1 MALRTRVNNAPAS
14 LQVTTAWTPNL
25 SSTGAFLTTDQLSW
39 TGVTGT
45 NASVTMG
52 GNINVGGIGGG
63 VQIQSGQTT
72 DVTINNGSLVT
83 LTLGT
88 LGIDMSSA
96 GANLIIGPT
105 NALALNANQNWNINT
120 GRTLRVDSV
129 VSGAFSLTMAGGGSV
144 LMVGTNT
151 YSGGTNLSNGT
162 LFGNVSNATPGS
174 SGSFGTGTL
183 FLSGGIITSPDA
195 STRTYGNAVSLSGT
209 PQMGTNA
216 GNGALTFTN
225 TVTVASNTTLTV
237 ANSGATFSGQ
247 LTGSGTLTKSGAGD
261 LVLTGSG
268 NTNSGNVTLSAG
280 NTQLA
285 SLNSGTPDQLNGVT
299 TVTLAGGTIF
309 YRGNTATTIGHAL
322 TGSTGGEVYVRNTSA
337 TGVTFSG
344 SWSGLQR
351 PVNIYADAS
360 EGGATAQT
368 LTLST
373 NTATAFT
380 YLLMNNQS
388 SVTVN
393 QTLKYT
399 GTSTWT
405 CGQNLLLFRL
415 AAAGIRGILHNA
427 SSGNIT
433 WSGLVR
439 NEVAFPVTFEIKND
453 SSGVTTISGNITQA
467 SSGALAVEKTG
478 SGTATLTGNNA
489 FTNPCNVLAGTLN
502 ANSAT
507 ALGAASS
514 TTAISVTSGATLSL
528 GAALNYS
535 SPGRTTTISGTGV
548 STAGALVHAYAGT
561 ANVGSISLG
570 AAAYVRGTATGA
582 LSSTFALG
590 TNRLTAG
597 AASGVSFTLSGTL
610 TSTSPAGLTVGGQ
623 ASDTGTVIVS
633 GTNTLPG
640 ALFVNHGTLST
651 QSAQAL
657 GVTGSALNATVA
669 ANATLSIGVLAT
681 YTGALTLNGS
691 VVVAHSGSTNLGTI
705 TSNANTAYVRG
716 TVLNAALASPFSVI
730 SDLTF
735 GAAASASLAL
745 TGVIN
750 SSASNVLVNI
760 GQQAADTGTVFF
772 NANNTYAGTTTLAYG
787 TAQVVTNQNGSISGP
802 LGKSGTIRFTG
813 GTLQYSATNQFD
825 YSPRLDTAGSQ
836 QWKIDTNGQ
845 TVTFATVLQGAS
857 SSLTKSGTGTL
868 LVTGTNT
875 YTGNTSTGA
884 GTLQAGNT
892 QAFGTTGTVTLTASG
907 ATLQT
912 LTTGGQ
918 NGKLTV
924 AALTNSAGGI
934 IKIGG

>member
-1 MALRTRVNNAPAS
+1 MADRYFDLNGS
-14 LQVTTAWTPNL
+14 TAGFGTL
-25 SSTGAFLTTDQLSW
+25 TGAWNTSSAFWST
-39 TGVTGT
+39 
-45 NASVTMG
+45 
-52 GNINVGGIGGG
+52 
-63 VQIQSGQTT
+63 
-72 DVTINNGSLVT
+72 
-83 LTLGT
+83 
-88 LGIDMSSA
+88 SSA
-96 GANLIIGPT
+96 GTAVPGTFTFTNADRAFFGATGATATAGTATIADGITVTLNGITTANLAGLQTIARTTSG
-105 NALALNANQNWNINT
+105 ALAFAGTTPSLVVGSAGGLTISAPVALNA
-120 GRTLRVDSV
+120 
-129 VSGAFSLTMAGGGSV
+129 
-144 LMVGTNT
+144 
-151 YSGGTNLSNGT
+151 
-162 LFGNVSNATPGS
+162 ATTVNNS
-174 SGSFGTGTL
+174 S
-183 FLSGGIITSPDA
+183 
-195 STRTYGNAVSLSGT
+195 
-209 PQMGTNA
+209 
-216 GNGALTFTN
+216 
-225 TVTVASNTTLTV
+225 TVTL
-237 ANSGATFSGQ
+237 SGQ
-247 LTGSGTLTKSGAGD
+247 LTGTGTLTKSGAGD
-261 LVLTGSG
+261 LILTGSG

-337 TGVTFSG
+337 AGVTFSG

-360 EGGATAQT
+360 EGGATSQT

-405 CGQNLLLFRL
+405 CGQNLGLFRL

-514 TTAISVTSGATLSL
+514 TTAVSVTSGATLSL

-548 STAGALVHAYAGT
+548 GGTAGALVIAQTGDV
-561 ANVGSISLG
+561 NVGSISLAG
-570 AAAYVRGTATGA
+570 PTTIRGTVTG
-582 LSSTFALG
+582 G
-590 TNRLTAG
+590 RLTSSITGTQNLTLNIDTSVTTTLAG
-597 AASGVSFTLSGTL
+597 AISTSTGSLTKSGSGTL
-610 TSTSPAGLTVGGQ
+610 SLTN
-623 ASDTGTVIVS
+623 
-633 GTNTLPG
+633 GTNAYSGGTTIS
-640 ALFVNHGTLST
+640 AGTLSF
-651 QSAQAL
+651 SSGAL
-657 GVTGSALNATVA
+657 GSSGSVSVSSAALQWLNANTQDLSARLVMPSIGGYSEIDVGANNVSFASAIGNSGSAALYK
-669 ANATLSIGVLAT
+669 SG
-681 YTGALTLNGS
+681 TGALTLTQ
-691 VVVAHSGSTNLGTI
+691 VSTYTGLTTIAAGTLRAG
-705 TSNANTAYVRG
+705 TAN
-716 TVLNAALASPFSVI
+716 ALASSSQVAI
-730 SDLTF
+730 
-735 GAAASASLAL
+735 GA
-745 TGVIN
+745 
-750 SSASNVLVNI
+750 
-760 GQQAADTGTVFF
+760 
-772 NANNTYAGTTTLAYG
+772 NT
-787 TAQVVTNQNGSISGP
+787 
-802 LGKSGTIRFTG
+802 
-813 GTLQYSATNQFD
+813 
-825 YSPRLDTAGSQ
+825 
-836 QWKIDTNGQ
+836 
-845 TVTFATVLQGAS
+845 
-857 SSLTKSGTGTL
+857 
-868 LVTGTNT
+868 
-875 YTGNTSTGA
+875 
-884 GTLQAGNT
+884 
-892 QAFGTTGTVTLTASG
+892 

-924 AALTNSAGGI
+924 ASLNNAAGGT